1 MHRKARNILLIE
13 YITEVTRQFH
23 IISVA
28 FHTSLQRGCRELN
41 PEKGVRAQPCF
52 GMDNTSE
59 LSTRA
64 EHGSL
69 RGRGVLGNGL
79 GAIGHGVL
87 GKLSREGEAHSNL
100 DLVRGEGALLVVAHE
115 LAGFVGDLVKDVR
128 DEPTS
133 S

>member
-1 MHRKARNILLIE
+1 MHRKARNVLLIK
-13 YITEVTRQFH
+13 YIFEVTRQFQ

-59 LSTRA
+59 LSTHV

-69 RGRGVLGNGL
+69 RGRGVLGNSL
-79 GAIGHGVL
+79 GALGHGVL
-87 GKLSREGEAHSNL
+87 GKLSREGEAHSGL
-100 DLVRGEGALLVVAHE
+100 DLAPGEGALLVVAHE
-115 LAGFVGDLVKDVR
+115 LAGFVGDLVKDFR
-128 DEPTS
+128 DDHTS